1 MSGAAGVGEVSL
13 RVAVL
18 ECLAG
23 QEHLVGVKSEELIHA
38 GSLRQ
43 IRTGYAATRR
53 TCGGGGA
60 GTALWMIG
68 GLFAPY

>member
-1 MSGAAGVGEVSL
+1 M
-13 RVAVL
+13 
-18 ECLAG
+18 
-23 QEHLVGVKSEELIHA
+23 KSEELIHA